1 MTRHPS
7 APTSLHRRPGSG
19 RRSRRFVAAVAVL
32 AVALAALMATTG
44 VAGARDG
51 GQAATPTKGGTLKLL
66 GTSDIFN
73 LDTVSAYY
81 TVSNLLERAF
91 TRQLVSYPNAP
102 TLPRLD
108 QDRAG
113 HRDGRSRRRGTASAP
128 TARPTRSSCAPGVM
142 WNTTRRRA
150 R

>member
-66 GTSDIFN
+66 GTGDIFN

-81 TVSNLLERAF
+81 TVSSLLERAF
-91 TRQLVSYPNAP
+91 TRQLKFLRL
-102 TLPRLD
+102 LPYRWYFYLV
-108 QDRAG
+108 RKATG
-113 HRDGRSRRRGTASAP
+113 L
-128 TARPTRSSCAPGVM
+128 
-142 WNTTRRRA
+142 
-150 R
+150 